1 VAQDNG
7 VPPLPRRVPSAE
19 RRPGSGPLARPV
31 LSASDLDR
39 IRAALDKADNGDL
52 AQADADLLP
61 APTAS
66 GPGVATD
73 ETLAPP
79 EVAAQPAPAAAA
91 GSGAADAVPAD
102 AKLVP
107 AQRPPAEQQP
117 DHGDRETA
125 SPPGQ
130 RTAGP
135 VPAPRENGQASPPQ
149 APAHRGNGHASPE
162 QVALPQRKRRAG
174 RGKVALPPGNGQAAP
189 EQAAV
194 PQGNGQ
200 ASLGKVR
207 ARPAPAPAR
216 PPKPAPPMA
225 PVTPA
230 GPSRP
235 RGRGRTSRVVT
246 GGAIMM
252 LFLLSAGSAFLLTR
266 HEGMPASRSADSQVA
281 IRDRAAAWVASQ
293 VSRASLVSCD
303 QVMCRALEAHRV
315 PAADLLV
322 LRPGAA
328 DPLRSSVIVVTA
340 AVTRM
345 VGSGPLDEDAPATL
359 ASFGS
364 GDKRISIRM
373 IFAQGAAAYA
383 SALRAGLAARKANE
397 SWLLNPRITMSAA
410 ARRQLATGQVDSR
423 LVLTIAN
430 LASVKWPVR
439 ILTFGDQA
447 PGASAG
453 IPLRCAEVTVTGSR
467 AGADL
472 AGQARL
478 MSGYVHGLE
487 DFYVTA
493 RIQAVRLTGGR
504 EAVQIGFTAPSPLG
518 WVSTSAS

>member
-1 VAQDNG
+1 MAQDNG

-19 RRPGSGPLARPV
+19 RRPGSGPLARPA

-39 IRAALDKADNGDL
+39 IRAALDKADNSES

-79 EVAAQPAPAAAA
+79 AVAAQPAPATAA
-91 GSGAADAVPAD
+91 GPEAADAVPAD

-117 DHGDRETA
+117 DHPDGETA

-130 RTAGP
+130 QTAAP
-135 VPAPRENGQASPPQ
+135 VPAPRENGQANPPQ
-149 APAHRGNGHASPE
+149 
-162 QVALPQRKRRAG
+162 VVL
-174 RGKVALPPGNGQAAP
+174 
-189 EQAAV
+189 
-194 PQGNGQ
+194 PQGNGR
-200 ASLGKVR
+200 ASPGKVL
-207 ARPAPAPAR
+207 ARPAPPPAR
-216 PPKPAPPMA
+216 APKPAPPRA
-225 PVTPA
+225 PATPA

-235 RGRGRTSRVVT
+235 RGRGRTGRVVI
-246 GGAIMM
+246 GGAIVM

-266 HEGMPASRSADSQVA
+266 QTGTPARASADSQVA
-281 IRDRAAAWVASQ
+281 IRGRAAAWVASQ

-328 DPLRSSVIVVTA
+328 NPLRSSVIVVTA

-345 VGSGPLDEDAPATL
+345 IGSGPLDEDAPATL

-383 SALRAGLAARKANE
+383 TALRAGLAARKANE
-397 SWLLNPRITMSAA
+397 SWLQSPRIRMSAA
-410 ARRQLATGQVDSR
+410 ARQQLAAGQVDSR

-430 LASVKWPVR
+430 LAYVWPVR

-453 IPLRCAEVTVTGSR
+453 IPLRCAEVTVTGGR
-467 AGADL
+467 AGVGL
-472 AGQARL
+472 ASQARV
-478 MSGYVHGLE
+478 MSGYVHALE
-487 DFYVTA
+487 DFYVDA
-493 RIQAVRLTGGR
+493 RIQAVRLAGGR

-518 WVSTSAS
+518 WVITSTS

>member
-1 VAQDNG
+1 
-7 VPPLPRRVPSAE
+7 
-19 RRPGSGPLARPV
+19 
-31 LSASDLDR
+31 
-39 IRAALDKADNGDL
+39 
-52 AQADADLLP
+52 
-61 APTAS
+61 
-66 GPGVATD
+66 
-73 ETLAPP
+73 
-79 EVAAQPAPAAAA
+79 
-91 GSGAADAVPAD
+91 
-102 AKLVP
+102 
-107 AQRPPAEQQP
+107 
-117 DHGDRETA
+117 
-125 SPPGQ
+125 
-130 RTAGP
+130 
-135 VPAPRENGQASPPQ
+135 
-149 APAHRGNGHASPE
+149 
-162 QVALPQRKRRAG
+162 
-174 RGKVALPPGNGQAAP
+174 
-189 EQAAV
+189 
-194 PQGNGQ
+194 
-200 ASLGKVR
+200 
-207 ARPAPAPAR
+207 
-216 PPKPAPPMA
+216 
-225 PVTPA
+225 
-230 GPSRP
+230 
-235 RGRGRTSRVVT
+235 
-246 GGAIMM
+246 M

-266 HEGMPASRSADSQVA
+266 HEGMPASRSAASQVA

-373 IFAQGAAAYA
+373 IFPQGAAAYA
-383 SALRAGLAARKANE
+383 SALRAGLEARKANE
-397 SWLLNPRITMSAA
+397 SWLQNPRITMSAA
-410 ARRQLATGQVDSR
+410 ARQQLATGQVDSR

-430 LASVKWPVR
+430 LASVWPVR
-439 ILTFGDQA
+439 ILTFGDEA

-453 IPLRCAEVTVTGSR
+453 IPLRCAEVTLTSGR

-487 DFYVTA
+487 DFYVDA
-493 RIQAVRLTGGR
+493 RIQAVRLAEGR

>member
-1 VAQDNG
+1 MAQDNG

-19 RRPGSGPLARPV
+19 RRLGSGPLARPA

-39 IRAALDKADNGDL
+39 IRAALGKADNRES

-61 APTAS
+61 ASPAS

-79 EVAAQPAPAAAA
+79 EVAARHATAA
-91 GSGAADAVPAD
+91 GPEAAGAVPAD

-107 AQRPPAEQQP
+107 AQRPPAEQQ
-117 DHGDRETA
+117 
-125 SPPGQ
+125 
-130 RTAGP
+130 
-135 VPAPRENGQASPPQ
+135 NGQASPGEVWP
-149 APAHRGNGHASPE
+149 
-162 QVALPQRKRRAG
+162 
-174 RGKVALPPGNGQAAP
+174 
-189 EQAAV
+189 
-194 PQGNGQ
+194 
-200 ASLGKVR
+200 
-207 ARPAPAPAR
+207 RPASAPAR
-216 PPKPAPPMA
+216 SPKPAPPEA
-225 PVTPA
+225 PVTSA

-235 RGRGRTSRVVT
+235 RERGRTSRVVI
-246 GGAIMM
+246 GGAIVM

-266 HEGMPASRSADSQVA
+266 QAGRPARPSADSQVA
-281 IRDRAAAWVASQ
+281 IRGRAAAWVASQ

-340 AVTRM
+340 AVTGM

-373 IFAQGAAAYA
+373 IFAQGAATYA

-397 SWLLNPRITMSAA
+397 SWLLNPRITMVPA
-410 ARRQLATGQVDSR
+410 ARQQLATGQVDSR
-423 LVLTIAN
+423 LVLAIAN
-430 LASVKWPVR
+430 LASKWLVH

-453 IPLRCAEVTVTGSR
+453 IPLRCAEVTVTGGR
-467 AGADL
+467 ADADL

-478 MSGYVHGLE
+478 MSGYVHALG
-487 DFYVTA
+487 DFYADA
-493 RIQAVRLTGGR
+493 RIQVVRLAGGR

-518 WVSTSAS
+518 WVSTSTS